1 MMILVILFLFLSII
15 THEVSHGYVAYRLG
29 DPTPKESG
37 RLSFNPLV
45 HVDMFGTLIV
55 PLFFMITSY
64 NFLGY
69 PVIFGWAKPVPINP
83 YNFKNPRQDMMW
95 VGLSGPTSNL
105 LIATLLSIIANIMPF
120 ETISLAL
127 KYAAIINIVL
137 AVINLIP
144 IPPLDGSRVLTGI
157 LPRDLAYRY
166 MKIEPFGLIIAIF
179 FIVVFGRV
187 IIEPIIGVIASM
199 LNLSLP

>member
-1 MMILVILFLFLSII
+1 MFILLVFFLCLSII

-29 DPTPKESG
+29 DPTPKTSG

-45 HVDMFGTLIV
+45 HIDMFGTVIV
-55 PLFFMITSY
+55 PLFFVFTSY

-69 PVIFGWAKPVPINP
+69 PLIFGWAKPVPINP

-95 VGLSGPTSNL
+95 VGLSGPSSNL
-105 LIATLLSIIANIMPF
+105 LIAALLGIISNILPF
-120 ETISLAL
+120 ATVSLAL

-144 IPPLDGSRVLTGI
+144 IPPLDGSRVLTGL
-157 LPRDLAYRY
+157 LPRDLAYKY
-166 MKIEPFGLIIAIF
+166 MKIEPFGLVIAIF
-179 FIVVFGRV
+179 FILLFGRV
-187 IIEPIIGVIASM
+187 ILEPIIGIIASI
-199 LNLSLP
+199 LNVSL